1 MYVKIINVK
10 DSIRK
15 SNSKLLKKL
24 PNFVIN
30 ILAKIVKQDELNEL
44 INIHKETDGIDFSP
58 QILDYLNIKTNI
70 KDYENMPDNSK
81 CFVVA
86 NHPFGIADG
95 LILLSLVAKKY
106 NKLKAIGNE
115 LFMLIPQLRNVIAAV
130 NVFGC
135 NSKDYIK
142 ELDKVYNSDE
152 PIAHFPAGLV
162 SRIVNNK
169 VYDSEWKK
177 SVITKSIQC
186 KRDIVP
192 IYFKGRNSHLF
203 YAIYRIRKFFRIN
216 VNIELMLLPRELF
229 NKKNTK
235 IDVIIGK
242 PISYKT
248 FDKSKTH
255 FEWAQWVKKELYKLE
270 NK

>member
-1 MYVKIINVK
+1 MHTKIIDVK
-10 DSIRK
+10 ASIKK
-15 SNSKLLKKL
+15 SNSKLLKGL

-30 ILAKIVKQDELNEL
+30 ILAKIVKQDELNNL
-44 INIHKETDGIDFSP
+44 INAHSDVEGKDFCP
-58 QILDYLNIKTNI
+58 KVLEYLNINVNLNGF
-70 KDYENMPDNSK
+70 DNMPENSK
-81 CFVVA
+81 VFVVA
-86 NHPFGIADG
+86 NHPFGVADG

-115 LFMLIPQLRNVIAAV
+115 LFILIPQIRSVIAAV
-130 NVFGC
+130 NVFGR

-162 SRIVNNK
+162 SRIIDNK
-169 VYDSEWKK
+169 VKDSDWQK
-177 SVITKSIQC
+177 SVVTKAIQC
-186 KRDIVP
+186 ERDIVP
-192 IYFKGRNSHLF
+192 MYFKGKNSRLF
-203 YAIYRIRKFFRIN
+203 YAIYRVRKFFKIN
-216 VNIELMLLPRELF
+216 INIELMLLPRELF
-229 NKKNTK
+229 NKQNKT

-255 FEWAQWVKKELYKLE
+255 FEWAQWLKNELYKLD
-270 NK
+270 K